1 MNADGNRLRIEGKMK
16 IEARG
21 KKKENWVFL
30 KKIFTI
36 VELECLIVF

>member
-16 IEARG
+16 IEARE
-21 KKKENWVFL
+21 KKKENGVFF

-36 VELECLIVF
+36 IEFECLIVF